1 MRDTKSRYESH
12 TICTIFAGGG
22 LRDACHIHR
31 PWRPDVAGAPSS
43 LTGVV
48 EIDNTSVARI
58 EAVLNDVDRAL
69 ERLRAG
75 TYRTCQV
82 CGTEIGEAA
91 LVDSP
96 LLAHC
101 PAHPELS

>member
-1 MRDTKSRYESH
+1 MGAASV
-12 TICTIFAGGG
+12 FA
-22 LRDACHIHR
+22 
-31 PWRPDVAGAPSS
+31 V
-43 LTGVV
+43 T
-48 EIDNTSVARI
+48 ETDNSSVARI

-82 CGTEIGEAA
+82 CGTAIDDATLAE
-91 LVDSP
+91 SP

>member
-1 MRDTKSRYESH
+1 MGDFVTCHLCDGLGPIDAES
-12 TICTIFAGGG
+12 A
-22 LRDACHIHR
+22 
-31 PWRPDVAGAPSS
+31 SS
-43 LTGVV
+43 LAVVV
-48 EIDNTSVARI
+48 ETDNSSVARI

-82 CGTEIGEAA
+82 CGTQIDEAA
-91 LVDSP
+91 LVESP

>member
-1 MRDTKSRYESH
+1 MTASV
-12 TICTIFAGGG
+12 
-22 LRDACHIHR
+22 
-31 PWRPDVAGAPSS
+31 VAV
-43 LTGVV
+43 T
-48 EIDNTSVARI
+48 ETDNSSVARI

-82 CGTEIGEAA
+82 CGTAIDDAA
-91 LVDSP
+91 LAESP